1 MTSLYIWLRFLHL
14 TGLGAF
20 LFGHGISAGCSL
32 ALRGRLSSAL
42 ARAYLGLSRWS
53 YRITYP
59 GLLLLLVTGV
69 WMGFAGHW
77 WASGWIWAAIVVLVA
92 VSVAMGVL
100 SVPYN
105 RARDAMD
112 DVVLERELA
121 RSRPGLIS
129 WVGAVGL
136 LLVVLLMVVKPF

>member
-1 MTSLYIWLRFLHL
+1 VTSLYIWLRFLHL

-20 LFGHGISAGCSL
+20 LFGHGISAGCSS
-32 ALRGRLSSAL
+32 ALRGRPSPAV
-42 ARAYLGLSRWS
+42 ARAYLGLSQWS

-69 WMGFAGHW
+69 GMAFAGHRW
-77 WASGWIWAAIVVLVA
+77 GSGWIWAAIVVLVA
-92 VSVAMGVL
+92 VSVAMGAL
-100 SVPYN
+100 SAPYH
-105 RARDAMD
+105 RARDATD

-121 RSRPGLIS
+121 RSRPGLTS

-136 LLVVLLMVVKPF
+136 LLLILLMVVKPF